1 MLSCLYFPD
10 TRRAKSVTIARLGRV
25 ADLVFVIRRGTQE
38 ATYHEPADPEPGQ
51 AQKTR
56 CGLVVGGITPL
67 MRRELAAATARPCP
81 MCYLIPHLGA
91 AQAPRHGASPLDEQR
106 SSSAN

>member
-1 MLSCLYFPD
+1 
-10 TRRAKSVTIARLGRV
+10 V
-25 ADLVFVIRRGTQE
+25 ADVVFVIRRGTHE

-56 CGLVVGGITPL
+56 CGLVVGGITPQ

-81 MCYLIPHLGA
+81 MCYLIPHLDA
-91 AQAPRHGASPLDEQR
+91 AETGHQGMSPLDEQR
-106 SSSAN
+106 WSRAN

>member
-1 MLSCLYFPD
+1 
-10 TRRAKSVTIARLGRV
+10 V
-25 ADLVFVIRRGTQE
+25 ADVVFVIRRGTQE

-67 MRRELAAATARPCP
+67 MQRELAAATARPCP
-81 MCYLIPHLGA
+81 LCYLIPHLGA
-91 AQAPRHGASPLDEQR
+91 AHAGHEGASPLDEQR
-106 SSSAN
+106 WSRAN